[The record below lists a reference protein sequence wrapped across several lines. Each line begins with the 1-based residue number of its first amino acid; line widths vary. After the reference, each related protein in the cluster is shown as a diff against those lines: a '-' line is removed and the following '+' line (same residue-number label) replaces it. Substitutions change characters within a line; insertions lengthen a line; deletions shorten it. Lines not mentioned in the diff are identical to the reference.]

1 MVKNNTVPAAG
12 PAHFDQAAATWDVN
26 PTRRAMSAAI
36 AAAIDATV
44 PLTPTWTALEYGCGT
59 ATLGFLL
66 APRLRSVVA
75 ADSSPGMLDQVRQ
88 KAAAGG
94 VRNLQ
99 PRLLDLT
106 QGTPAGESFDFIFS
120 AMTLHHVDNLAA
132 LTASFARL
140 LAPGGWLAL
149 ADLCPEDGSF
159 HPDTVVPH
167 HGVDPAELGRQLAG
181 AGLRTVAWRPVHE
194 LERHGR
200 RYPIFLLTAHHAF
213 SG

>member
-1 MVKNNTVPAAG
+1 MSTG
-12 PAHFDQAAATWDVN
+12 HFDQAAATWDGN

-36 AAAIDATV
+36 AAAIATRV
-44 PLTPTWTALEYGCGT
+44 PMSPAWTALEYGCGT

-66 APRLRSVVA
+66 ADRLHSVVA
-75 ADSSPGMLDQVRQ
+75 ADISAGMLDQVRQ

-106 QGTPAGESFDFIFS
+106 QGAPAGETFDFIFS
-120 AMTLHHVDNLAA
+120 AMALHHVDDTAA
-132 LTASFARL
+132 LIANFARL
-140 LAPGGWLAL
+140 LAPGGWVAL
-149 ADLCPEDGSF
+149 ADLCAEDGSF

-167 HGVDPAELGRQLAG
+167 HGFDPVALGRQLAV

-200 RYPIFLLTAHHAF
+200 RYPVFLLTAIHTF
-213 SG
+213 QVKETVP